1 MRRLDRQRRRKKI
14 KFGIVIALLVLLV
27 GWICLYPWRT
37 ERKKET
43 GDNVV
48 QTVMNKVWD
57 TVKGREDN
65 NASNAGSTSKDSTE
79 TSAEKTGTTAPA
91 ETPADSLETTD
102 STGVATNTTGT
113 SVSTGATTNTT
124 GTPDPMGAAANTTG
138 TSDSTGAT
146 ANTTETPATTSTSP
160 DTAGAPTSSTSTNTP
175 TQSASTSSTSQP
187 TTASSQIQLT
197 KAEQILEG
205 MTLTDKIYQ
214 MMFVRPEAITGV
226 QTVTAAGEMTRT
238 ALLKYPVGGIVYSK
252 PNMLSKDQIKTVIAN
267 TQSYAKVPLF
277 IATDEEGGIVNR
289 LMDSVGTTKIDS
301 MYTYKDNGTKTAE
314 NNAEIIA
321 TDMHA
326 LGFNLDFAPVA
337 DVWSNEYNSVIG
349 KRAYSDDFQEAAELV
364 GAAVN
369 GFHKGGVLCTLK
381 HFPGHGDTAEDTHT
395 STAYVRRSK
404 DKLEK
409 NEFLPFKS
417 GIEAGADL
425 VMVGHLIVEDIDDTT
440 PASLSEKIVTGILR
454 NELKFD
460 GLIMTDSLE
469 MAAVSNRY
477 TAGEAAVNA
486 IKAGNDI
493 LLEPE
498 NLDEAVQGI
507 LEAVGKGE
515 ITEVQLNEHVLR
527 ILEVKEA
534 AGILA

>member
-1 MRRLDRQRRRKKI
+1 MRRLDRQRRKKKI
-14 KFGIVIALLVLLV
+14 TFGIMIALLVFLV
-27 GWICLYPWRT
+27 GWICFYPWKT
-37 ERKKET
+37 ERKKEV

-48 QTVMNKVWD
+48 QT
-57 TVKGREDN
+57 
-65 NASNAGSTSKDSTE
+65 
-79 TSAEKTGTTAPA
+79 
-91 ETPADSLETTD
+91 SL
-102 STGVATNTTGT
+102 
-113 SVSTGATTNTT
+113 
-124 GTPDPMGAAANTTG
+124 
-138 TSDSTGAT
+138 SDD
-146 ANTTETPATTSTSP
+146 TSTSS
-160 DTAGAPTSSTSTNTP
+160 TLTTSTNTP
-175 TQSASTSSTSQP
+175 TQSASTSQF
-187 TTASSQIQLT
+187 TTAPSQVKLT

-226 QTVTAAGEMTRT
+226 KTVTAAGEMTRT

-289 LMDSVGTTKIDS
+289 LMDTVGTTKIDS

-349 KRAYSDDFQEAAELV
+349 KRAYSDDFQQAAELV

-369 GFHKGGVLCTLK
+369 GFHEGGVLCTLK

-409 NEFLPFKS
+409 NEFLPFES

-440 PASLSEKIVTGILR
+440 PASLSEKIVTEILR
-454 NELKFD
+454 NELKFE

-469 MAAVSNRY
+469 MDAVSKRY
-477 TAGEAAVNA
+477 TASEAAVNA

-493 LLEPE
+493 LLEPG

-515 ITEVQLNEHVLR
+515 ITEAQLNEHVLR
-527 ILEVKEA
+527 ILKVKEA

>member
-1 MRRLDRQRRRKKI
+1 MRRLDRQRRKKKI
-14 KFGIVIALLVLLV
+14 RFCIVIALLVLLV
-27 GWICLYPWRT
+27 GWICFYPWRT
-37 ERKKET
+37 ERKKEV

-48 QTVMNKVWD
+48 QT
-57 TVKGREDN
+57 
-65 NASNAGSTSKDSTE
+65 AASTSV
-79 TSAEKTGTTAPA
+79 TS
-91 ETPADSLETTD
+91 D
-102 STGVATNTTGT
+102 
-113 SVSTGATTNTT
+113 TT
-124 GTPDPMGAAANTTG
+124 GTPDL
-138 TSDSTGAT
+138 TGASSD
-146 ANTTETPATTSTSP
+146 TT
-160 DTAGAPTSSTSTNTP
+160 TSSTSTNIPIQSTGTSTP
-175 TQSASTSSTSQP
+175 VQSQP
-187 TTASSQIQLT
+187 AAASSQVQLT

-252 PNMLSKDQIKTVIAN
+252 PNMLSKDQIKTVVAN

-349 KRAYSDDFQEAAELV
+349 KRAYSDDFQQAAELV

-369 GFHKGGVLCTLK
+369 GFHEGGVLCTLK

-417 GIEAGADL
+417 GIKAGADL
-425 VMVGHLIVEDIDDTT
+425 VMVGHLIVEDIDGTT
-440 PASLSEKIVTGILR
+440 PASLSEKIVTEILR
-454 NELKFD
+454 KELKFE
-460 GLIMTDSLE
+460 GLIITDSLE
-469 MAAVSNRY
+469 MDAVSKRY
-477 TAGEAAVNA
+477 TAGEAVVNA

-507 LEAVGKGE
+507 LEAVGNGE
-515 ITEVQLNEHVLR
+515 ITETQLDEHVLR